1 MSNNKTKL
9 SKSILEMKFMKKT
22 KEKVEKEADDEE
34 GRSMYAGQI
43 TDKMLHGDCLFIN
56 EQSFVPC
63 EDLIVGRLSFRG
75 MNPEIERIL
84 ELEDASKQAV
94 LIKEQELEVTDKD
107 MAKHYTTLVNT
118 IGKKFNPKERK
129 HKSKSE
135 IAEKHQQSKRGK
147 FIKPSDE

>member
-22 KEKVEKEADDEE
+22 KEKVEKEADDDE
-34 GRSMYAGQI
+34 GRKMYAGQI
-43 TDKMLHGDCLFIN
+43 TDKMLGDCLFIS

-63 EDLIVGRLSFRG
+63 EDLIVGRVSYRG

-84 ELEDASKQAV
+84 ELEDESKQAV
-94 LIKEQELEVTDKD
+94 LIKEQELDVNDKD

-129 HKSKSE
+129 HKTKSE
-135 IAEKHQQSKRGK
+135 MAEFQQSKKTK

>member
-1 MSNNKTKL
+1 MSKNKTKL

-22 KEKVEKEADDEE
+22 KEKVEKEADAEE
-34 GRSMYAGQI
+34 GRQMYAGQI

-56 EQSFVPC
+56 EESYVPC
-63 EDLIVGRLSFRG
+63 EDLIVGRVSYRG

-84 ELEDASKQAV
+84 ELEDESKNAV
-94 LIKEQELEVTDKD
+94 LIKERELDVTDKD

-129 HKSKSE
+129 HKTKSKM
-135 IAEKHQQSKRGK
+135 AEFQQTKKAK
-147 FIKPSDE
+147 FIKPADE

>member
-1 MSNNKTKL
+1 MSKNKTKL

-34 GRSMYAGQI
+34 GRQMYAGQI
-43 TDKMLHGDCLFIN
+43 TDKMLHGDCLYIN
-56 EQSFVPC
+56 EDSFVPC
-63 EDLIVGRLSFRG
+63 EDLIVGRVSYRG

-84 ELEDASKQAV
+84 ELEDESKQAV
-94 LIKEQELEVTDKD
+94 LIKEQELDVNDKD

-129 HKSKSE
+129 HKTKSE
-135 IAEKHQQSKRGK
+135 MAEFQQNKKAK
-147 FIKPSDE
+147 FIKPTDE

>member
-1 MSNNKTKL
+1 
-9 SKSILEMKFMKKT
+9 MKFMKKT
-22 KEKVEKEADDEE
+22 KEKVEKEADDDE
-34 GRSMYAGQI
+34 GRKMYAGQI
-43 TDKMLHGDCLFIN
+43 TDKMLHGDCLFIS

-63 EDLIVGRLSFRG
+63 EDLIVGRVSYRG

-84 ELEDASKQAV
+84 ELEDESKQAV
-94 LIKEQELEVTDKD
+94 LIKEQELDVNDKD

-129 HKSKSE
+129 HKTKSE
-135 IAEKHQQSKRGK
+135 MAEFQQSKKTK

>member
-34 GRSMYAGQI
+34 GRQMYAGQI
-43 TDKMLHGDCLFIN
+43 TDKMLHGDCLFIS

-63 EDLIVGRLSFRG
+63 EDLIVGRVSYG

-84 ELEDASKQAV
+84 ELEDEGKQAV
-94 LIKEQELEVTDKD
+94 LIKEQELDVNDKD

-129 HKSKSE
+129 HKTKSE
-135 IAEKHQQSKRGK
+135 MAELQQTKRGK